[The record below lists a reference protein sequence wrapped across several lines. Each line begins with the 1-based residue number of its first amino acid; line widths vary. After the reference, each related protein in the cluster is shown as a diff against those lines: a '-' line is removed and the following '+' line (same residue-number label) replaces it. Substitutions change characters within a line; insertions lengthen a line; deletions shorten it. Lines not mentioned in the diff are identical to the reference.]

1 MKLTDHFDFVKAHL
15 YDLKDRKISALA
27 FLIASSIRLISLSV
41 PAAFAAFVV
50 AFALNGW
57 EFGLYLHTTLFA
69 VFYMLNLF
77 QLGKIMSLCSK
88 NVNTFSS
95 AYLAYCITA
104 LFFSGILAAPVDVH
118 PGGMRIFMYLSLQYW
133 SFSGM
138 LVGWLSGVLASF
150 FDMNYEEVDNPI
162 IAAELVPRYMQ
173 YSLLTNPKE
182 SLLVLFF
189 AFPFLNMIEYMIL
202 LGMTA
207 KKPNQY
213 ESRKREDDTEAEME
227 KIQEEDETEFD
238 ETS

>member
-1 MKLTDHFDFVKAHL
+1 MKLYEHFDFVKAHL

-57 EFGLYLHTTLFA
+57 GFGLYLHTTLFA

-104 LFFSGILAAPVDVH
+104 LFFSGILAAPVNVH
-118 PGGMRIFMYLSLQYW
+118 PDGMRIFMYLSLQYW

-150 FDMNYEEVDNPI
+150 FDMNHEEIENPI
-162 IAAELVPRYMQ
+162 TAAEIVPRYMQ
-173 YSLLTNPKE
+173 YDLMTNPKK

-202 LGMTA
+202 LGMTS

-213 ESRKREDDTEAEME
+213 ESRKREDDTLAEME
-227 KIQEEDETEFD
+227 KIHEEDETEFD